1 MGSAKA
7 ILNNW
12 ETKLMEWNKP
22 LNEMHL
28 KIEGSKLEK
37 LIDRLHYELDQK
49 GISFKPKFYLTDTWG
64 CPDRVPV
71 IGIPFYYAHPVLSR
85 IEDEMHG
92 DLEDEYELMMTLRH
106 EAGHAI
112 NYAYRLYRLKEW
124 QEVFGKFT
132 KPYHDSFRPQPRSKG
147 FVRHLYQQVGNYAGR
162 IYAQKH
168 PDEDFAETFA
178 VWLTPRSNW
187 RKKYRGWGAMIKL
200 QTVDRLMKEI
210 GPRRSKVNNGRLVD
224 PIESLHITL
233 LEYYKKSEE
242 RYRQKAQGFVDELLR
257 EIFSVNGKGE
267 NRISASGFVEKH
279 RGHLVEMISYWTG
292 ERASS
297 VDPLIDKLIDRAKE
311 LGLNLSPR
319 RQSRKL
325 IEVTALATTLVM
337 NYTNEGKY
345 IIR

>member
-1 MGSAKA
+1 MGNAKA

-22 LNEMHL
+22 LNELHL

-37 LIDRLHYELDQK
+37 LINRLHYELERK
-49 GISFKPKFYLTDTWG
+49 GVTFRPKFYITDTWG
-64 CPDRVPV
+64 CPDKVPV
-71 IGIPFYYAHPVLSR
+71 IGIPFYYAHPVLSK
-85 IEDEMHG
+85 IEDKMHG
-92 DLEDEYELMMTLRH
+92 DLEDEYELLTTLRH

-132 KPYHDSFRPQPRSKG
+132 KPYHDVFRPQPRSKE
-147 FVRHLYQQVGNYAGR
+147 FVRHLYQQVGHYAGR

-187 RKKYRGWGAMIKL
+187 RKKYRGWGAMAKL
-200 QTVDRLMKEI
+200 KTVDRLMKEI
-210 GPRRSKVNNGRLVD
+210 ASKRPKVSGGALVD
-224 PIESLHITL
+224 PIENLHITL

-267 NRISASGFVEKH
+267 NRISASGFIEKY
-279 RGHLVEMISYWTG
+279 RSHLAETISCWTG

-297 VDPLIDKLIDRAKE
+297 VDPVMDKLIDRAKE
-311 LGLNLSPR
+311 LHLNLSPR

-337 NYTNEGKY
+337 NFANEGKF
-345 IIR
+345 ITR